1 MFSYLCS
8 RKLYFIAAILLLIF
22 FSRKL
27 RTNHSTY
34 AKHMHPLWEQKI
46 GELSAAMNFHYAL
59 GIVSMLG
66 SVSLSSPPS
75 PVD

>member
-1 MFSYLCS
+1 M
-8 RKLYFIAAILLLIF
+8 
-22 FSRKL
+22 
-27 RTNHSTY
+27 NHSTY